1 MNPADTATDDAGR
14 QYQKLFEE
22 FTRRLGRT
30 ATADDG
36 DFFRGMI
43 DALVADPGRWA
54 DIQQRHYTA
63 HLELWHSF
71 FDADG
76 KPAGDSTATDRRFG
90 APDWHTTPYFDYL
103 HQAYL
108 LNIRWLSELVEQ
120 AVLAPRDKT
129 RLRFLTGRFADA
141 MSPANFPFTNPE
153 ALRLAFETGGA
164 SIAQGLRNFA
174 ADLAQGRISTNDET
188 AFRIGRNLA
197 VTPGAVIFEN
207 ELMQLIQYRPL
218 TDTVF
223 ERPLLIVPPCINK
236 FYILDLRPDNSFVR
250 HALAHG
256 HTVFMISW
264 RNIPP
269 ALGHLTWDDYVE
281 RGVLRAIDAACDIC
295 GVTQVNTLGFCIGGT
310 LLATALAVSHE
321 RHPQASLTLL
331 ATMTDFRD
339 GGELG
344 AFVDEAWVADC
355 ERQFRD
361 GGIFRGEQLAL
372 AFASLRANDLVWRY
386 VVNNYL
392 KGLKPAAFDLL
403 YWNSDSTDLPGPMF
417 AYYLRN
423 MYLENNLRVPGKL
436 TTCGVPVDL
445 SRLAIPVYAVAASDD
460 HIVPWRSA
468 YASARLL
475 PGAVRFVLAA
485 SGHVAGIINPAGGA
499 RRSYRTAP
507 DGLPENPD
515 SWFAASAS
523 QPGSWWT
530 DWSAWSAAHGGRR
543 VAARSTLGNARHPEI
558 EPAPGRYVT
567 ENHPRQP

>member
-1 MNPADTATDDAGR
+1 NT
-14 QYQKLFEE
+14 
-22 FTRRLGRT
+22 
-30 ATADDG
+30 
-36 DFFRGMI
+36 
-43 DALVADPGRWA
+43 
-54 DIQQRHYTA
+54 
-63 HLELWHSF
+63 
-71 FDADG
+71 
-76 KPAGDSTATDRRFG
+76 
-90 APDWHTTPYFDYL
+90 
-103 HQAYL
+103 
-108 LNIRWLSELVEQ
+108 RWLSELVEQ
-120 AVLAPRDKT
+120 AALAPRDKT
-129 RLRFLTGRFADA
+129 RLRFLAGRFADA

-174 ADLAQGRISTNDET
+174 ADLAHGRISTTDEA
-188 AFRIGRNLA
+188 AFGIGRNLA

-250 HALAHG
+250 HAVAHG

-281 RGVLRAIDAACDIC
+281 HGVLRAIDTARDIC
-295 GVTQVNTLGFCIGGT
+295 GVARINTLGFCIGGT
-310 LLATALAVSHE
+310 LLATALAVSHK

-331 ATMTDFRD
+331 ATMTDFSD

-344 AFVDEAWVADC
+344 AFVDEAHVADC

-361 GGIFRGEQLAL
+361 GGVFRGEQLAL

-403 YWNSDSTDLPGPMF
+403 YWNSDSADLPGPMF

-423 MYLENNLRVPGKL
+423 MYLENNLRIPKKL
-436 TTCGVPVDL
+436 TMHGVPIDL
-445 SRLAIPVYAVAASDD
+445 SRLDIPAYAVAASED

-475 PGAVRFVLAA
+475 PGTVRFVLAA
-485 SGHVAGIINPAGGA
+485 SGHVAGIINPASSA
-499 RRSYRTAP
+499 RRSYRAAP
-507 DGLPENPD
+507 DGLPENPE
-515 SWFAASAS
+515 SWLAASES
-523 QPGSWWT
+523 RPGSWWA

-543 VAARSTLGNARHPEI
+543 VAARSTPGNARYPVI
-558 EPAPGRYVT
+558 EPAPGRYVM
-567 ENHPRQP
+567 EHNARQP